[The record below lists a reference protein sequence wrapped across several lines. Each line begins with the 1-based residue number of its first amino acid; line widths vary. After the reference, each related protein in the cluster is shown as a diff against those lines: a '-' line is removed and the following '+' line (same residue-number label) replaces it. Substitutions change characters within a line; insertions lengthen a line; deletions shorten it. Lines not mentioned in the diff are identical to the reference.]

1 DRIDE
6 TIIKDLESIRQS
18 LPQTTPQILARAVL
32 AYLNA
37 REDSDLNIITV
48 KTAFTDSPLSK
59 SSHRYIIFDTP
70 GSNSSTNMEHLQL
83 LREAMAGMSNGLPI
97 FI

>member
-1 DRIDE
+1 RNKVCIRIDEDGFEVEGDRIDE

-59 SSHRYIIFDTP
+59 SSH
-70 GSNSSTNMEHLQL
+70 
-83 LREAMAGMSNGLPI
+83 
-97 FI
+97 